1 MNPFLKPE
9 RAETWQAG
17 FNIDTRDLLVEQD
30 ALRFKAL
37 AYRSR
42 IQNYIYS
49 ESYLVCSGG
58 RKCSLPEVIGNGWE
72 GISDEYSDNMYIYVN
87 SASDVI
93 AKGFELE
100 MDYDAGFAFGRL
112 SFSQQQTD
120 QPTSIASTHFGAG
133 DITELPRKYMTLDT
147 GVRFFDNALTLGTI
161 IKYTGKARR
170 LSPDFEQDEHTGA
183 IIKQDLPQIPTI
195 IDLYGTY
202 EYNRNL
208 TLKLSVQNLMNR
220 DYSEALNK
228 LNMMPGLGDETHPAN
243 SARGRTW
250 ILVRTSDRLSFKAAN
265 AADSRFEH
273 FRHMVYSQDSDT
285 LFVSYSNM
293 LKTAEG
299 MKPLHKLLMLD
310 GTTLALKGEVKDAYK
325 GTAYGLTMD
334 EKTQKIYVGGRDY
347 INEIDAKN
355 QTLLRT
361 IPLKDP
367 RPQITSVQNLAVDS
381 ASDRAFVVVF
391 DHDDRSGTK
400 DGLYIFD
407 LRDGKQL
414 GYVHT
419 GAGANAVK
427 YNPKYNELYVTNF
440 TSGTISVVDATK
452 YSITREFNMPVYPN
466 QMVLSDDMDT
476 LYIGIKE
483 GFNRDWDPDVFVE
496 GAKERILSIDLKK
509 S

>member
-1 MNPFLKPE
+1 
-9 RAETWQAG
+9 
-17 FNIDTRDLLVEQD
+17 
-30 ALRFKAL
+30 
-37 AYRSR
+37 
-42 IQNYIYS
+42 
-49 ESYLVCSGG
+49 
-58 RKCSLPEVIGNGWE
+58 
-72 GISDEYSDNMYIYVN
+72 
-87 SASDVI
+87 
-93 AKGFELE
+93 
-100 MDYDAGFAFGRL
+100 
-112 SFSQQQTD
+112 
-120 QPTSIASTHFGAG
+120 
-133 DITELPRKYMTLDT
+133 
-147 GVRFFDNALTLGTI
+147 
-161 IKYTGKARR
+161 
-170 LSPDFEQDEHTGA
+170 
-183 IIKQDLPQIPTI
+183 
-195 IDLYGTY
+195 
-202 EYNRNL
+202 
-208 TLKLSVQNLMNR
+208 
-220 DYSEALNK
+220 
-228 LNMMPGLGDETHPAN
+228 
-243 SARGRTW
+243 
-250 ILVRTSDRLSFKAAN
+250 
-265 AADSRFEH
+265 
-273 FRHMVYSQDSDT
+273 RHMVYSQDSDT

>member
-1 MNPFLKPE
+1 MAKDTITVVATGNQNTVFETPSMVSVVTNDTPWSQNAVTSAGMLKGVAGLSQTGAGRTNGQTFNLRGYDKSGVLVLVDGIRQLSDMAKSSGTYLDPALVKRIEVVRGPNSSLYGSGGLGGVVDFRTADAADFLPPGETNGLSLWGNIASGDHSTGSGLTWFGKTGKTDALLSVIMRKRGNIYQSDGE
-9 RAETWQAG
+9 RAPNKEKPA
-17 FNIDTRDLLVEQD
+17 
-30 ALRFKAL
+30 ALF
-37 AYRSR
+37 
-42 IQNYIYS
+42 
-49 ESYLVCSGG
+49 
-58 RKCSLPEVIGNGWE
+58 
-72 GISDEYSDNMYIYVN
+72 
-87 SASDVI
+87 
-93 AKGFELE
+93 AKGSVGIT
-100 MDYDAGFAFGRL
+100 DSNKAGASLRL
-112 SFSQQQTD
+112 YRNNTTEPGNPTQTHGD
-120 QPTSIASTHFGAG
+120 SGLRDRKTVQNDVQFWYQYAPVDNSLINVKSTLYLS
-133 DITELPRKYMTLDT
+133 DIT
-147 GVRFFDNALTLGTI
+147 
-161 IKYTGKARR
+161 IKTNG
-170 LSPDFEQDEHTGA
+170 H
-183 IIKQDLPQIPTI
+183 
-195 IDLYGTY
+195 
-202 EYNRNL
+202 N
-208 TLKLSVQNLMNR
+208 
-220 DYSEALNK
+220 
-228 LNMMPGLGDETHPAN
+228 
-243 SARGRTW
+243 
-250 ILVRTSDRLSFKAAN
+250 
-265 AADSRFEH
+265 
-273 FRHMVYSQDSDT
+273 
-285 LFVSYSNM
+285 
-293 LKTAEG
+293 KTAEWRNNR
-299 MKPLHKLLMLD
+299 
-310 GTTLALKGEVKDAYK
+310 
-325 GTAYGLTMD
+325 
-334 EKTQKIYVGGRDY
+334 TQKIYVGGRDY

>member
-1 MNPFLKPE
+1 MAIDPPE
-9 RAETWQAG
+9 RELSR
-17 FNIDTRDLLVEQD
+17 F
-30 ALRFKAL
+30 ALKTNYLQSPDEGVYEL
-37 AYRSR
+37 A
-42 IQNYIYS
+42 
-49 ESYLVCSGG
+49 
-58 RKCSLPEVIGNGWE
+58 
-72 GISDEYSDNMYIYVN
+72 
-87 SASDVI
+87 
-93 AKGFELE
+93 
-100 MDYDAGFAFGRL
+100 
-112 SFSQQQTD
+112 
-120 QPTSIASTHFGAG
+120 
-133 DITELPRKYMTLDT
+133 
-147 GVRFFDNALTLGTI
+147 FDNASKKVFAAVTDRVNREANKGYLYSFNSDSLKVEN
-161 IKYTGKARR
+161 KYTMPYRAFSLAINQDKHQLYIGHTQSASLRISMFDTPTGK
-170 LSPDFEQDEHTGA
+170 
-183 IIKQDLPQIPTI
+183 
-195 IDLYGTY
+195 
-202 EYNRNL
+202 
-208 TLKLSVQNLMNR
+208 
-220 DYSEALNK
+220 
-228 LNMMPGLGDETHPAN
+228 
-243 SARGRTW
+243 
-250 ILVRTSDRLSFKAAN
+250 LVRTSDRLSFKAAN

-273 FRHMVYSQDSDT
+273 LRHMVYSQDSDT

>member
-1 MNPFLKPE
+1 MMNILHFSQSVK
-9 RAETWQAG
+9 WSSW
-17 FNIDTRDLLVEQD
+17 FI
-30 ALRFKAL
+30 
-37 AYRSR
+37 
-42 IQNYIYS
+42 
-49 ESYLVCSGG
+49 
-58 RKCSLPEVIGNGWE
+58 CSLLLHGLIFLAFIWRFSEVQPAMSPAPAIMLQWAEIIEAPSSPLSLPVGIAQQESAVTEEKQQTEDRQQRPVTEDSDATIEIDSLKVENKYTMPYRAFSLAINQDKHQLYIGHTQ
-72 GISDEYSDNMYIYVN
+72 
-87 SASDVI
+87 SASLRI
-93 AKGFELE
+93 SMF
-100 MDYDAGFAFGRL
+100 
-112 SFSQQQTD
+112 
-120 QPTSIASTHFGAG
+120 
-133 DITELPRKYMTLDT
+133 DT
-147 GVRFFDNALTLGTI
+147 P
-161 IKYTGKARR
+161 TGK
-170 LSPDFEQDEHTGA
+170 
-183 IIKQDLPQIPTI
+183 
-195 IDLYGTY
+195 
-202 EYNRNL
+202 
-208 TLKLSVQNLMNR
+208 
-220 DYSEALNK
+220 
-228 LNMMPGLGDETHPAN
+228 
-243 SARGRTW
+243 
-250 ILVRTSDRLSFKAAN
+250 LVRTSDRLSFKAAN

>member
-1 MNPFLKPE
+1 MMNILHFSQSVK
-9 RAETWQAG
+9 WSSW
-17 FNIDTRDLLVEQD
+17 FI
-30 ALRFKAL
+30 
-37 AYRSR
+37 
-42 IQNYIYS
+42 
-49 ESYLVCSGG
+49 
-58 RKCSLPEVIGNGWE
+58 CSLLLHGLIFLAFIWRFSEVQPAMSPAPAIMLQWAE
-72 GISDEYSDNMYIYVN
+72 IIEAPSSPLSLPVGI
-87 SASDVI
+87 A
-93 AKGFELE
+93 
-100 MDYDAGFAFGRL
+100 
-112 SFSQQQTD
+112 
-120 QPTSIASTHFGAG
+120 P
-133 DITELPRKYMTLDT
+133 
-147 GVRFFDNALTLGTI
+147 
-161 IKYTGKARR
+161 
-170 LSPDFEQDEHTGA
+170 
-183 IIKQDLPQIPTI
+183 
-195 IDLYGTY
+195 
-202 EYNRNL
+202 
-208 TLKLSVQNLMNR
+208 
-220 DYSEALNK
+220 
-228 LNMMPGLGDETHPAN
+228 
-243 SARGRTW
+243 
-250 ILVRTSDRLSFKAAN
+250 
-265 AADSRFEH
+265 
-273 FRHMVYSQDSDT
+273 